1 MPDHQM
7 AYSREGLATVLL
19 TGSLGSMQHSRPARR
34 GELACDG
41 DIVFSPPFR
50 WIRNVTTPPC
60 RRDHVHG
67 THCAGGTHGFDPA
80 YLACPS
86 GASCA
91 AQEEGTQ
98 VIFVLNSSFDWRRG
112 HAKYFATN
120 VVCADFFSGGVC
132 VCCASCNLSAEAVAD
147 IKSAAGVKLASPV
160 ASDGLSSAAAKPPSL
175 CNRRQDYECPLG
187 IPSVTCAQCTRGRT
201 GHRGP
206 RLMVTPILSDPRSL
220 DVVPVGSDEPGAAP
234 PAKKQKQQA

>member
-1 MPDHQM
+1 MMIVYGGEMPDHQM
-7 AYSREGLATVLL
+7 AFSREGRATILL
-19 TGSLGSMQHSRPARR
+19 TGTLGSLQYSRPARR

-41 DIVFSPPFR
+41 AVIYSPPFR
-50 WIRNVTTPPC
+50 WIFNVTTPPC

-67 THCAGGTHGFDPA
+67 TPCAGGTHGFDPA

-98 VIFVLNSSFDWRRG
+98 VVFILDSSFDWGRG
-112 HAKYFATN
+112 HTKYFATN

-132 VCCASCNLSAEAVAD
+132 VCCASCNLSAKAVAD
-147 IKSAAGVKLASPV
+147 IESAAGAELTSSV
-160 ASDGLSSAAAKPPSL
+160 ASVGLSSAAAKPPSL
-175 CNRRQDYECPLG
+175 CFRRSSLG
-187 IPSVTCAQCTRGRT
+187 SSSVTCARCTRGRT

-206 RLMVTPILSDPRSL
+206 RL
-220 DVVPVGSDEPGAAP
+220 VVAPSSDELDATP
-234 PAKKQKQQA
+234 PAKKQKHQAWMWSV